1 MLLLV
6 GVFALSAT
14 ISASG
19 LSYRL
24 ILQLLIRLPDR
35 PLWHQ
40 LTLLGAGYVLSPIV
54 PSANTRI
61 ALLSPAFKSI
71 VEALRLP
78 IGGMEIT
85 ALLAALFSG
94 SKLFGP
100 MMVTS
105 RSFNIAAIS
114 FLPEQ
119 LQIEFNGLFW
129 LVAALVAL
137 AVVTAAQLL
146 ITPRLFPKGP
156 HKKLPR
162 EELRQ
167 RLLELGPLSETEWT
181 AALCFLLFA
190 IGSATM
196 SLHHLEAHV
205 LAGCVLLALLI
216 SGTMQKKD
224 FRRAVDWPQ
233 ICFLMGI
240 DSMVKIMDYLGLLQ
254 SLAGAVRDSFS
265 FINGNILLF
274 VAAAL
279 VVTLAMRLVLPV
291 TAGAISA
298 TVILLPIAE
307 AQSINPWI
315 VVFCATMFTD
325 ITFFRHQ
332 GTNGLL
338 QLYSD
343 GLIDAVNEQRFLTHG
358 RWMNAALVVAVV
370 ASIPWWYALGIL

>member
-1 MLLLV
+1 
-6 GVFALSAT
+6 
-14 ISASG
+14 
-19 LSYRL
+19 
-24 ILQLLIRLPDR
+24 
-35 PLWHQ
+35 
-40 LTLLGAGYVLSPIV
+40 
-54 PSANTRI
+54 
-61 ALLSPAFKSI
+61 
-71 VEALRLP
+71 
-78 IGGMEIT
+78 
-85 ALLAALFSG
+85 
-94 SKLFGP
+94 
-100 MMVTS
+100 
-105 RSFNIAAIS
+105 
-114 FLPEQ
+114 
-119 LQIEFNGLFW
+119 
-129 LVAALVAL
+129 
-137 AVVTAAQLL
+137 
-146 ITPRLFPKGP
+146 
-156 HKKLPR
+156 
-162 EELRQ
+162 
-167 RLLELGPLSETEWT
+167 
-181 AALCFLLFA
+181 
-190 IGSATM
+190 
-196 SLHHLEAHV
+196 
-205 LAGCVLLALLI
+205 
-216 SGTMQKKD
+216 MQKKD

-240 DSMVKIMDYLGLLQ
+240 DSMVKIMDYLGLQQ

-291 TAGAISA
+291 TAGAIGA